1 MQRFRAKLYKIGYL
15 RCMDVP
21 PAASRALG
29 DEPSIPVCGTA
40 AGVAFRST
48 LTPRGNG
55 AHRLFIHSRVWRAR
69 WLDVG
74 DSLEV
79 MIERDTESREPDT
92 PYDFLKALE
101 TRPAARRFYDRASP
115 ALRREIGN
123 WLAAAKRPETRER
136 RIEAALD
143 NLEAR
148 AAPNRKSDFTRKRR

>member
-1 MQRFRAKLYKIGYL
+1 MQRFHAKLYKIGYL
-15 RCMDVP
+15 RCVDVP
-21 PAASRALG
+21 VGVSRALG
-29 DEPSIPVCGTA
+29 DESSIPVSGIA

-69 WLDVG
+69 WIDLG
-74 DSLEV
+74 DSLEI
-79 MIERDTESREPDT
+79 MLERDTKSRDPDT

-101 TRPAARRFYDRASP
+101 KRPAARRFYDRASV
-115 ALRREIGN
+115 ALRREIGK

-148 AAPNRKSDFTRKRR
+148 ASPNKKSDFTRKRR